1 MTDFLENRP
10 QLRSENSGAP
20 KVESMPGFRPFLPPA
35 AERQLAPLSAPSL
48 QKPAATAPESAPPA
62 DGSPKVELVNRDG
75 QIERIIVTC
84 TCCKRIELECRY

>member
-20 KVESMPGFRPFLPPA
+20 KIESARGFRPFLPSA
-35 AERQLAPLSAPSL
+35 GERQLAPLPAPSP
-48 QKPAATAPESAPPA
+48 QKPAVAPEIATAA
-62 DGSPKVELVNRDG
+62 DSPKVELVNRDG